1 MISLSTSWMDGV
13 IPAPPSR
20 PTTTSD
26 RHQAAGRRS
35 VRGRW
40 SPTSRWVQVGHLQ
53 AELAGEGGVVAVVV
67 AALRLVSLV
76 LRLVSLTLRALARLW
91 GRCGT
96 RNHGQLDLNPFA

>member
-1 MISLSTSWMDGV
+1 MASSPLH
-13 IPAPPSR
+13 PPVR
-20 PTTTSD
+20 PRLQIAIRRPGGGLFGD
-26 RHQAAGRRS
+26 AGRR
-35 VRGRW
+35 
-40 SPTSRWVQVGHLQ
+40 PADWVQVGHLQ